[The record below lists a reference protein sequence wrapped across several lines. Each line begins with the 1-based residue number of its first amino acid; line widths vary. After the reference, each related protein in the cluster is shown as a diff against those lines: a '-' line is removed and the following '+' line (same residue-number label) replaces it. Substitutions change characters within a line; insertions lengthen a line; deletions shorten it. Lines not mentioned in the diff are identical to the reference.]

1 MHMADALVSP
11 SVALSMYAAS
21 TVVAAYSIKKV
32 REENNPR
39 KIPLMGIMGAFVFA
53 AQMLNFAIPGT
64 GSSGHLCGSML
75 LAALLGPEAAFL
87 TMIGILAMQCLLF
100 ADGGLLALG
109 ANIWNMAFYGCFVG
123 GLLIWQPLMRSGLSK
138 GKIIAAALLGSVLT
152 LQLGAFSVVLET
164 TASGITELPFSAFA
178 LTMQGIHLAIGTV
191 EGAIIASVL
200 LFIYQA
206 RPQLLHSDD
215 SAASESSG
223 RYSFGQTLAV
233 LAGATIVAAGG
244 LSLAASEKPDGLE
257 WSLEKIAGTAE
268 LEGSG
273 LWHELAV
280 QIQAATALLPD
291 YAFVG
296 SESAW
301 GTVFSGLLGSALVLL
316 LGLGCCYAF
325 KFFKN
330 NQVIKHE

>member
-1 MHMADALVSP
+1 
-11 SVALSMYAAS
+11 
-21 TVVAAYSIKKV
+21 
-32 REENNPR
+32 
-39 KIPLMGIMGAFVFA
+39 
-53 AQMLNFAIPGT
+53 
-64 GSSGHLCGSML
+64 
-75 LAALLGPEAAFL
+75 
-87 TMIGILAMQCLLF
+87 
-100 ADGGLLALG
+100 
-109 ANIWNMAFYGCFVG
+109 MAFYGCFVG
-123 GLLIWQPLMRSGLSK
+123 GLLIWQPLMRRGLSK

-164 TASGITELPFSAFA
+164 TASGITELPFAAFA
-178 LTMQGIHLAIGTV
+178 FTMQSIHLAIGAV
-191 EGAIIASVL
+191 EGAIVASVL
-200 LFIYQA
+200 LFIYKA
-206 RPQLLHSDD
+206 RPELLHSDD
-215 SAASESSG
+215 NAATESAG

-273 LWHELAV
+273 LWHELAAK
-280 QIQAATALLPD
+280 IQTATALLPD
-291 YAFVG
+291 YAFIG

>member
-1 MHMADALVSP
+1 
-11 SVALSMYAAS
+11 
-21 TVVAAYSIKKV
+21 
-32 REENNPR
+32 
-39 KIPLMGIMGAFVFA
+39 
-53 AQMLNFAIPGT
+53 
-64 GSSGHLCGSML
+64 
-75 LAALLGPEAAFL
+75 
-87 TMIGILAMQCLLF
+87 
-100 ADGGLLALG
+100 
-109 ANIWNMAFYGCFVG
+109 
-123 GLLIWQPLMRSGLSK
+123 MRNGLSK
-138 GKIIAAALLGSVLT
+138 GKIIAAAMLGSVLT

-178 LTMQGIHLAIGTV
+178 LTMQGIHLAIGAV

-206 RPQLLHSDD
+206 RPQLLHSEDNV
-215 SAASESSG
+215 AIESSG
-223 RYSFGQTLAV
+223 RYSFAQTLAV

-268 LEGSG
+268 LDGNG
-273 LWHELAV
+273 LWHELAAKL
-280 QIQAATALLPD
+280 QDATAILPD
-291 YAFVG
+291 YAFIG

-325 KFFKN
+325 KFFRH

>member
-1 MHMADALVSP
+1 
-11 SVALSMYAAS
+11 
-21 TVVAAYSIKKV
+21 
-32 REENNPR
+32 
-39 KIPLMGIMGAFVFA
+39 
-53 AQMLNFAIPGT
+53 
-64 GSSGHLCGSML
+64 
-75 LAALLGPEAAFL
+75 
-87 TMIGILAMQCLLF
+87 
-100 ADGGLLALG
+100 
-109 ANIWNMAFYGCFVG
+109 
-123 GLLIWQPLMRSGLSK
+123 MRGGLSK

-178 LTMQGIHLAIGTV
+178 LTMQSIHLAIGAV
-191 EGAIIASVL
+191 EGAILASVL

-215 SAASESSG
+215 SAASESLG
-223 RYSFGQTLAV
+223 RYSFAQTLAV

-273 LWHELAV
+273 LWHELAA

>member
-123 GLLIWQPLMRSGLSK
+123 GLLIWRPFMRSGLSK
-138 GKIIAAALLGSVLT
+138 GKIIAAAMLGSVLT

-164 TASGITELPFSAFA
+164 TASGITELPFAAFA
-178 LTMQGIHLAIGTV
+178 FTMQGIHLAIGAV
-191 EGAIIASVL
+191 EGAIVASVL
-200 LFIYQA
+200 LFIYKA
-206 RPQLLHSDD
+206 RPELLHGAD
-215 SAASESSG
+215 AADTVSG
-223 RYSFGQTLAV
+223 GRFSLAQTLAV
-233 LAGATIVAAGG
+233 LVGATIVAAGG

-268 LEGSG
+268 LENNG
-273 LWHELAV
+273 LWHELAAKL
-280 QIQAATALLPD
+280 QSATAILPD
-291 YAFVG
+291 YAFIG

-325 KFFKN
+325 KFFKH

>member
-123 GLLIWQPLMRSGLSK
+123 GLLIWQPLMRRGLSK

-164 TASGITELPFSAFA
+164 TASGITELPFAAFA
-178 LTMQGIHLAIGTV
+178 FTMQGIHLAIGTV
-191 EGAIIASVL
+191 EGAIVASVL
-200 LFIYQA
+200 LFIYKA
-206 RPQLLHSDD
+206 RPELLHGADAAD
-215 SAASESSG
+215 AASGG
-223 RYSFGQTLAV
+223 RFSLAQTLAV

-268 LEGSG
+268 LEGNG
-273 LWHELAV
+273 LWHELAAKL
-280 QIQAATALLPD
+280 QNATAILPD

-325 KFFKN
+325 KFFKH